1 MLKNHAFSMDSIKD
15 KYCTVITG
23 DIIGSKRLPQDA
35 RQALFKHMKEGS
47 SAVRRY
53 FDDFVPLDIAVARG
67 DEWQMLVSRP
77 AEALRVGLYYRA
89 YLKASMTEVSV
100 DTRFAIGIGS
110 INFIPGSNVAEGDGE
125 AFNLSGKT
133 LDGLN
138 RFSIGVAAAEDPKG
152 LFSKALESAA
162 LLVDSQAKGWTSAQ
176 AQAVC
181 GTLLGWTQNEI
192 AARWPGERI
201 TQQAVSQHLK
211 SAEWVYV
218 EYGLGVFKQ
227 LVENRPADPW

>member
-1 MLKNHAFSMDSIKD
+1 MEIEKNKWYA
-15 KYCTVITG
+15 VITG

-89 YLKASMTEVSV
+89 YLKAAMKEVSV
-100 DTRFAIGIGS
+100 DTRFAIGISS
-110 INFIPGSNVAEGDGE
+110 INFVPGGNVSEGDGE
-125 AFNLSGKT
+125 AFNLSGKI
-133 LDGLN
+133 LDGLK
-138 RFSIGVAAAEDPKG
+138 RFSIGVAAAEDPGG
-152 LFSKALESAA
+152 LFSKTLETAA
-162 LLVDSQAKGWTSAQ
+162 LLADAQARDWTSAQ

-181 GTLLGWTQNEI
+181 GALLGWTQNEI

-218 EYGLGVFKQ
+218 ECGLDIFKD
-227 LVENRPADPW
+227 LVENRLAGSH

>member
-1 MLKNHAFSMDSIKD
+1 MEIEKNKWYA
-15 KYCTVITG
+15 VITG
-23 DIIGSKRLPQDA
+23 DIIGSKRLPQGA
-35 RQALFKHMKEGS
+35 RQTLFQYMKEGS
-47 SAVRRY
+47 SAVRRH
-53 FDDFVPLDIAVARG
+53 FESFVPLEIAVARG
-67 DEWQMLVSRP
+67 DEWQMIVNQP

-89 YLKASMTEVSV
+89 YLKAAMTEASV
-100 DTRFAIGIGS
+100 DTRFAIGISS
-110 INFIPGSNVAEGDGE
+110 INFIPGGNVAEGDGE

-162 LLVDSQAKGWTSAQ
+162 LLVDSQVKGWTSAQ

-181 GTLLGWTQNEI
+181 GALLGWTQNAI
-192 AARWPGERI
+192 AERWPGERI

-218 EYGLGVFKQ
+218 EYGLDIFKQ
-227 LVENRPADPW
+227 LAENRLAGLH